1 MSGVFSGVV
10 LAILCAACALSYRGV
25 YRAGV
30 SNNWGA
36 PKLLATLAAIATP
49 LVIFGTIM
57 FVASITHY

>member
-1 MSGVFSGVV
+1 MNGVFGGVV
-10 LAILCAACALSYRGV
+10 LVILCSACALSYRGV

-49 LVIFGTIM
+49 LVLLGTM
-57 FVASITHY
+57 MLVASITHY